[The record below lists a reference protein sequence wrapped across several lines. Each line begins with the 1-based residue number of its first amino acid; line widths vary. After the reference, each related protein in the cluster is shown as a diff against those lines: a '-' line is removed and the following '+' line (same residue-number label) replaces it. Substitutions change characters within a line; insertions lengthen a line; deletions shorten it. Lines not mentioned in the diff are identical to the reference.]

1 MYDAPSITQDLEIQE
16 QQWDE
21 PLQQWDYTSL
31 GQPFS
36 ETQEPIAKA
45 QETFAK
51 AQETFAMKV
60 DRVVLEQE
68 EHFEEQRRKNKILKR
83 ATIPYLDPDVPEIEI
98 NRLDSGRWEAKVML
112 SGGGDTTSLAIRDL
126 VSMTLKMLE
135 ELI

>member
-1 MYDAPSITQDLEIQE
+1 MHDAPSITQDLEAQE
-16 QQWDE
+16 QQWDH
-21 PLQQWDYTSL
+21 TSL

-36 ETQEPIAKA
+36 ET

-60 DRVVLEQE
+60 DRVLLEQD
-68 EHFEEQRRKNKILKR
+68 EHFEEQRRKKKILKR
-83 ATIPYLDPDVPEIEI
+83 AAIPYLDPDVPEIEI
-98 NRLDSGRWEAKVML
+98 NRLDSGRWEAKVTL

-126 VSMTLKMLE
+126 VSATLKMLE

>member
-1 MYDAPSITQDLEIQE
+1 MYDAPSITQDLEAQE
-16 QQWDE
+16 QQWNE
-21 PLQQWDYTSL
+21 PLQQWDYTDPQVS
-31 GQPFS
+31 
-36 ETQEPIAKA
+36 KA

-60 DRVVLEQE
+60 DRVLLEQD

-98 NRLDSGRWEAKVML
+98 NRLDSGRWEAKVTL

-126 VSMTLKMLE
+126 LSMTLKMLE

>member
-1 MYDAPSITQDLEIQE
+1 MYDAGSITQDLEVQE
-16 QQWDE
+16 QQWNE
-21 PLQQWDYTSL
+21 PLQQWDYTDPQVS
-31 GQPFS
+31 
-36 ETQEPIAKA
+36 KA
-45 QETFAK
+45 QETFAM

-60 DRVVLEQE
+60 DRVLLEQD

-98 NRLDSGRWEAKVML
+98 NRLDSGRWEAKVVL

>member
-1 MYDAPSITQDLEIQE
+1 MHDVPSITQDLEIQE

-36 ETQEPIAKA
+36 ETQE
-45 QETFAK
+45 TFAK

-68 EHFEEQRRKNKILKR
+68 EHFEEQKRKNKILKR

>member
-1 MYDAPSITQDLEIQE
+1 MHENPSLTQDLEAQE
-16 QQWDE
+16 QRWDE
-21 PLQQWDYTSL
+21 SLQQWEHTS
-31 GQPFS
+31 QDPQFY
-36 ETQEPIAKA
+36 KA
-45 QETFAK
+45 QETFVK

-60 DRVVLEQE
+60 DRVLIEQD
-68 EHFEEQRRKNKILKR
+68 EHFEEQRRKKKILKR
-83 ATIPYLDPDVPEIEI
+83 TTIPYLDPDVPEIEI